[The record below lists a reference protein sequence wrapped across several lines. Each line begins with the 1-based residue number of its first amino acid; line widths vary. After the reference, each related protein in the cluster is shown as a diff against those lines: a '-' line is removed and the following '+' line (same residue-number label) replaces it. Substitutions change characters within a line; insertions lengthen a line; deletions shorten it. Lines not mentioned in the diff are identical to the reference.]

1 MLIGGWG
8 AGNQTSRCASLYSTL
23 ANASTDKQLPARRI
37 TTKRRFKGFSMLEPS
52 RVARL
57 GKIQFGFPKCGPDI
71 VACSEIRWENGAHD
85 LGVIVNQGGALYRR
99 EQ

>member
-1 MLIGGWG
+1 
-8 AGNQTSRCASLYSTL
+8 
-23 ANASTDKQLPARRI
+23 
-37 TTKRRFKGFSMLEPS
+37 MLEPS